1 MLTRKGRTGWN
12 VMESP
17 SQVAPKHAHD
27 HRESVSDS
35 ILVEQLRNGCADCF
49 SIIFYRYCHI
59 VFRIAWK
66 VLRDQGEA
74 EDIVQDLFLAIYQQR
89 QKYDLHRGSVKT
101 WILHT
106 VHFKAL
112 SRRRQLKCGILDS
125 IQQGDSLEESLR
137 ESPLHREEDIDRT
150 RLVERGLSV
159 LKERQRRA
167 IELIHLDGYTL
178 LETSD
183 ILGESLPNTR
193 NLYYRGM
200 KALREALL
208 QSRMSSKPEM
218 ATEARESLLLGAN
231 QSFLVN

>member
-1 MLTRKGRTGWN
+1 MSYF

-17 SQVAPKHAHD
+17 SQVAPQHAHD
-27 HRESVSDS
+27 HGESVSDTV
-35 ILVEQLRNGCADCF
+35 LVEQLRNGCADCF
-49 SIIFYRYCHI
+49 SIIFYRYCHT

-66 VLRDQGEA
+66 VLRDRGEA

-89 QKYDLHRGSVKT
+89 HTYDLRRGSVKT

-125 IQQGDSLEESLR
+125 IQQGDALEESLSER
-137 ESPLHREEDIDRT
+137 PLHREEDIDST
-150 RLVERGLSV
+150 RLVERGLSA

-167 IELIHLDGYTL
+167 IELIHFEGYTL
-178 LETSD
+178 LEASE
-183 ILGESLPNTR
+183 ILRESLPNTR

-208 QSRMSSKPEM
+208 QSRMSSKPE
-218 ATEARESLLLGAN
+218 TVIEARESMRLDAN
-231 QSFLVN
+231 QALWVN